1 MYSQSI
7 PKAAKCIE
15 HRRYRNK
22 LTKSTSFIRLSE
34 ATDGVDS
41 GRQVAKSKAGGT
53 SWLAK
58 VGESEFS
65 E

>member
-1 MYSQSI
+1 MAFLNLMYSQSI

-22 LTKSTSFIRLSE
+22 LTKSTSFIQLSE

-41 GRQVAKSKAGGT
+41 GRQVAKS
-53 SWLAK
+53 
-58 VGESEFS
+58 
-65 E
+65 